1 MNSFGNNFRV
11 QVYGESHGNGV
22 GVILDGVPP
31 GISIGIRDFEA
42 DLNRRRSGRK
52 GTTTRLEDD
61 VPQLIS
67 GVFNG
72 YTTGAPLNIFFEN
85 KNTISKDYS
94 NLVQHPRPGH
104 ADFVAN
110 EKFKGFQDYRGGGH
124 FSGRLTLS
132 LVSAGVVAKKI
143 LSQMSFHAEL
153 IEAGGSQ
160 NIEKSIEVAMDRKD
174 SIGGIVECKVEGVP
188 VGLGEPFFDSVESK
202 IAHLAFAIPAIKGI
216 EFGAGFNATK
226 MTGAEHNDPIVDK
239 SGKTATNHAGGIN
252 GGLSNGNEIVFR
264 IAVKPTS
271 SISKSQNTYNSAEK
285 EVQEL
290 TIVGRHDV
298 CIALRVPVVCEA
310 IAAIALADFSR

>member
-31 GISIGIRDFEA
+31 GISIGIRDFET

-61 VPQLIS
+61 IPQLIS
-67 GVFNG
+67 GVFDG